1 MKLLFSSVIIIF
13 CGLLLDVFINLYLE
27 CLILSVE
34 ICLLLRNLSHHVEKY
49 AIHVVYSDDDN
60 WYPDA

>member
-1 MKLLFSSVIIIF
+1 MKLLFSSSNHYF
-13 CGLLLDVFINLYLE
+13 LWMLLDVFINLYLE
-27 CLILSVE
+27 CLFLSVE

-49 AIHVVYSDDDN
+49 AINVVYSDDDN